1 VKAKDL
7 RVGEPGQVLRAPDGL
22 RMSLVMTP
30 GASRGK
36 RLEMEWHVPPGK
48 RLVAADHYHPDG
60 PEVWRLLEGTGG
72 YRLDGTECTASA
84 PFEYEV
90 PGSTSHGHPWNAG
103 EVTLV
108 VRQIIA
114 SDQPLPELVGGVQG
128 YFETFFAFAQRGAVN
143 DDGEIGGRLQNVLTI
158 HDLLMP
164 GSFLAGPPRWAQ
176 RALFGTLAALARAT
190 GKRPYARPEFE
201 RDDEAGSDAP

>member
-1 VKAKDL
+1 
-7 RVGEPGQVLRAPDGL
+7 
-22 RMSLVMTP
+22 
-30 GASRGK
+30 
-36 RLEMEWHVPPGK
+36 
-48 RLVAADHYHPDG
+48 
-60 PEVWRLLEGTGG
+60 
-72 YRLDGTECTASA
+72 
-84 PFEYEV
+84 
-90 PGSTSHGHPWNAG
+90 
-103 EVTLV
+103 
-108 VRQIIA
+108 
-114 SDQPLPELVGGVQG
+114 
-128 YFETFFAFAQRGAVN
+128 VN